1 MSEHKITIVICNYNS
16 EHYIENTIKAILEQT
31 FCKFDILIVDDKST
45 DNSLSIIHKTLYKQK
60 LNYSIEELP
69 KNKGIANARQK
80 AIEIAQNKYLIFID
94 SDDLPHPELIDRL
107 YKLIQTDSNIIG
119 VNCWSE
125 FIDINNSK
133 VKGGLYLG
141 AKSRDEYMSKAKKNK
156 LQFMPIQCLFDREA
170 ALRVGGF
177 RLDGFPEG
185 KPRYQDFCEDLDL
198 WTRMSD
204 LYTEGKYMI
213 TIPEV
218 LYSYRKTGLG
228 LSSNRLLM
236 MLKIK
241 FVKFNL
247 KRRRRGQEEITFTDF
262 LNSYS
267 KEEMALLE
275 KEAEV
280 ATLLGNGAFLFNSG
294 KRIKGLK
301 LILHSF
307 VKDPSYLWQKL
318 LANTRLFK

>member
-1 MSEHKITIVICNYNS
+1 MVNDITIAICNYNS
-16 EHYIENTIKAILEQT
+16 ACYIERTLNSIINQSYK
-31 FCKFDILIVDDKST
+31 KFKLLIIDDFSA
-45 DNSLSIIHKTLYKQK
+45 DNSCEFADKILSKSLIDYNILRFNSNH
-60 LNYSIEELP
+60 
-69 KNKGIANARQK
+69 GICYARQHALK
-80 AIEIAQNKYLIFID
+80 LAKTKYIIFID
-94 SDDLPHPELIDRL
+94 SDDLAHEHLIK
-107 YKLIQTDSNIIG
+107 KLHKVIETDSDIIG

-125 FIDINNSK
+125 FIDGNDNKI
-133 VKGGLYLG
+133 KGGLYLG
-141 AKSRDEYMSKAKKNK
+141 TLTKDEYISRSKKNK
-156 LQFMPIQCLFDREA
+156 LHFMPIQCLFNREA
-170 ALRVGGF
+170 ALRVGGL
-177 RLDGFPEG
+177 RLEGFPEG

-236 MLKIK
+236 ILKMK
-241 FVKFNL
+241 FVKINL
-247 KRRRRGQEEITFTDF
+247 KRRRRGEEEITFTDF

-275 KEAEV
+275 KESEV
-280 ATLLGNGAFLFNSG
+280 ATLLGNGVFLFNSG
-294 KRIKGLK
+294 KRAKGLK
-301 LILHSF
+301 LILLSF